1 MLKITNLNEEKN
13 CVSELGFEL
22 TSPQFTQNPRK
33 LDLNTRTTGLSRLL
47 LQKRVK
53 LVF

>member
-22 TSPQFTQNPRK
+22 TQFTQNPRK

-47 LQKRVK
+47 LQTRVK
-53 LVF
+53 FVF